1 MSANSDAGSAPTATP
16 VPTERKASW
25 LERSPVKGTSV
36 IFRRELAGLFLQP
49 FLWVLLA
56 AALVLQGVLQFAI
69 LQQYQGDVHLAILG
83 QLGTGYLFWALVV
96 VLSPLVTM
104 RMISEEAKSGVLEFL
119 LTAPVSDFAVVL
131 GKLLAATTFFVVL
144 WAPSLIQGLLFSA
157 LGATPDWGLVLS
169 AYFGAILVSA
179 LFCALGLFA
188 SALSNTPALAAF
200 LGFLFCLGAL
210 IVPQF
215 QGLLRGVDREVVD
228 AAFRTVDV
236 VGRYQASFLRG
247 AFDSAHLIFFLAW
260 IGALMFLTV
269 RLVEMRRWRG

>member
-1 MSANSDAGSAPTATP
+1 MNSTTEAAQATARRESFLDRLP
-16 VPTERKASW
+16 
-25 LERSPVKGTSV
+25 LKGTSV
-36 IFRRELAGLFLQP
+36 IYRRELSGLFLQP

-56 AALVLQGVLQFAI
+56 AALILQGVLQFAI

-119 LTAPVSDFAVVL
+119 LTAPVSDFAVVF
-131 GKLLAATTFFVVL
+131 GKLLAATTFFAVL
-144 WAPSLIQGLLFSA
+144 WAPSLIQGALFSM
-157 LGATPDWGLVLS
+157 LGATPDWGLVSS
-169 AYFGAILVSA
+169 AYLGAVLVSA

-200 LGFLFCLGAL
+200 LGFLFCLGVL

-228 AAFRTVDV
+228 VAFRTVDV

-247 AFDSAHLIFFLAW
+247 AFDSAHLVFFLAW
-260 IGALMFLTV
+260 IGALSFLTV